1 MSTWRMWHIVV
12 PFSRYAFL
20 SLLLAALPAC
30 AATAA
35 RDADAMRLL
44 AEERGCTTCH
54 QERPAPSGSNAII
67 ASAPS
72 WREIAAR
79 YRGSSGAE
87 EELARLVVGGS
98 DLQARHWK
106 NQAAFTSMLP
116 NEVAV
121 TDAEARALVRW
132 ILSLR

>member
-1 MSTWRMWHIVV
+1 MR
-12 PFSRYAFL
+12 AFL
-20 SLLLAALPAC
+20 PLLLAAASAC
-30 AATAA
+30 ATVAA
-35 RDADAMRLL
+35 HAADGDAMKLL

-54 QERPAPSGSNAII
+54 QEKPVPKGSKAII

-79 YRGSSGAE
+79 YRGHAGAE
-87 EELARLVVGGS
+87 AQLASEVVGGT
-98 DLQARHWK
+98 DPKARHWK

-121 TDAEARALVRW
+121 SDDEARSLVRW
-132 ILSLR
+132 ILSQR

>member
-1 MSTWRMWHIVV
+1 MRV
-12 PFSRYAFL
+12 FL
-20 SLLLAALPAC
+20 PLLLVASAAC
-30 AATAA
+30 AMMPARAA
-35 RDADAMRLL
+35 DADAMRLL

-54 QERPAPSGSNAII
+54 QERAVPKGSKTII

-79 YRGSSGAE
+79 YRGRADAE
-87 EELARLVVGGS
+87 AQLAREVVGGT
-98 DLQARHWK
+98 DPRDRHWK

-121 TDAEARALVRW
+121 SDDEARSLVRW

>member
-1 MSTWRMWHIVV
+1 MV

-20 SLLLAALPAC
+20 SLLLAASAAC
-30 AATAA
+30 AGTGA

-44 AEERGCTTCH
+44 ADERGCTTCH
-54 QERPAPSGSNAII
+54 QEKPVPSGSNAII

-72 WREIAAR
+72 WREIATR
-79 YRGSSGAE
+79 YRGRKGAE

-98 DLQARHWK
+98 DPQARHWK

-121 TDAEARALVRW
+121 TDAEAHALVRW

>member
-1 MSTWRMWHIVV
+1 MR
-12 PFSRYAFL
+12 AFL
-20 SLLLAALPAC
+20 PLLLAASSAC
-30 AATAA
+30 AMMPAHAT
-35 RDADAMRLL
+35 DADAMKLL

-54 QERPAPSGSNAII
+54 QEKPVPKGSNAII

-79 YRGSSGAE
+79 YRGRPDAE
-87 EELARLVVGGS
+87 AQLAIEVVGGT
-98 DLQARHWK
+98 DPKARHWK

-121 TDAEARALVRW
+121 TDEEARSLVRW
-132 ILSLR
+132 ILSLH

>member
-1 MSTWRMWHIVV
+1 MV
-12 PFSRYAFL
+12 PFLRCAFL
-20 SLLLAALPAC
+20 SLLLAAS
-30 AATAA
+30 AAFAETGA
-35 RDADAMRLL
+35 RNADAMRFL

-54 QERPAPSGSNAII
+54 QEKPAPTGSNAVI

-72 WREIAAR
+72 WQEIATR
-79 YRGSSGAE
+79 YRGRSGAE

-98 DLQARHWK
+98 DPQARHWK

-121 TDAEARALVRW
+121 TDAEAHALVRW